1 MNFMLLKSTFLT
13 KTLSM
18 KKLFVFALLLYC
30 NQNIFS
36 QNTFP
41 ASGNVGIGLTNPT
54 TILQIKHN
62 GNFNGS
68 LLVIGTQQTSHF
80 HYGTNEDTYIRGG
93 KSTSNV
99 YINDYA
105 GNTFIASGSSGRLG
119 VGTTNPI
126 YRLDVNGEA
135 IISGWIRTRGVT
147 GWYNETYGG
156 GMYMADNVWVRT
168 YGSKNLYVDRTIRTD
183 GELQVGPNGDRFLV
197 NGSGNT
203 GIGTTAPGEKLHVM
217 GNVKAQSTVGGA
229 RLYFQSPYARWNW
242 ETGNGNESS
251 AILTRWAANGT
262 AGAQVMVAQFD
273 GNIRFPGVAGGGD
286 VFYISQRGESFSKV
300 SHYLGGTDRNNSQ
313 YRLRA
318 NGGILQIQRYNAAS
332 NDDGP
337 YMNSIEV
344 KHDNSVWMTGQGN
357 GSGTTLHVTGSVC
370 IKPNPGTNCVPDY
383 VFDKDYPLMQIP
395 ELEQFLQTNK
405 HLPNVP
411 SGKEINETGYD
422 YIKMS
427 NALLEKIEENTLY
440 MIQLH
445 KRLEQME
452 FAMQKLKADNDAL
465 KNIINKQ

>member
-1 MNFMLLKSTFLT
+1 
-13 KTLSM
+13 M
-18 KKLFVFALLLYC
+18 KKLLVFALLLYC
-30 NQNIFS
+30 NQNTFS

-41 ASGNVGIGLTNPT
+41 ASGNVGIGTLTP
-54 TILQIKHN
+54 QYK
-62 GNFNGS
+62 
-68 LLVIGTQQTSHF
+68 
-80 HYGTNEDTYIRGG
+80 
-93 KSTSNV
+93 
-99 YINDYA
+99 
-105 GNTFIASGSSGRLG
+105 
-119 VGTTNPI
+119 
-126 YRLDVNGEA
+126 LDVIGEA
-135 IISGWIRTRGVT
+135 IVSGWIRTRGGT

-156 GMYMADNVWVRT
+156 GWYMSDPSWIRSFNSKNVYCDKTIRADGGFDVGGNTVIDAGGGWHRT
-168 YGSKNLYVDRTIRTD
+168 YGATGWYNSTYGGGLYMQDATWVRVYNNKAFYSSNTLRTD
-183 GELQVGPNGDRFLV
+183 GELQAGPNGDRFLV

-217 GNVKAQSTVGGA
+217 GNVKSQSTVGAA

-242 ETGNGNESS
+242 ETGNGNETS

-344 KHDNSVWMTGQGN
+344 KSDNSVWMTGQGN
-357 GSGTTLHVTGSVC
+357 GAGTTLHVTGSVC

-427 NALLEKIEENTLY
+427 NALLEKTEENTLY

-452 FAMQKLKADNDAL
+452 SAMQKLKTENDAL
-465 KNIINKQ
+465 RNIINKQ